1 MKTSSKKGITD
12 SDINK
17 NKKLTRRGL
26 WPLLAGGLLIPFFG
40 MGKTKKQK
48 TSGISKDKA
57 EYDTLLKPD
66 GTIVKVKKN
75 TLASS
80 NVVKK
85 NMSNKSLLEWL
96 TNK

>member
-1 MKTSSKKGITD
+1 MKTSSKKVITD
-12 SDINK
+12 PDINK

-26 WPLLAGGLLIPFFG
+26 WPLLAGGLLIPFLG
-40 MGKTKKQK
+40 MGKTKNKK
-48 TSGISKDKA
+48 TSGISKDKT

-75 TLASS
+75 ALASS

-85 NMSNKSLLEWL
+85 NMSNKSLLDWL